1 MLPSSSLHDSST
13 AGSIIAIMV
22 LYYAVAYWNS
32 FFNALIYLSDADKYP
47 LQMIMRDILITGQ
60 ALQADVSDPEAYEQM
75 LRIAQ
80 SIKYGVIIVS
90 SLPEFIHQIRYFG
103 EEPFYE
109 FLLTCLIM
117 AFGFALIFWH
127 EAIVMIAIGALMLA
141 IPCLKILCS
150 NAKTAMLR
158 TQLPVIALGVALLV
172 VGPAKSAEVLFDVGG
187 YLIIALA
194 LLYCLY
200 FLIFRLPRK
209 KSKAI
214 RSEKKNIGD
223 E

>member
-1 MLPSSSLHDSST
+1 MLREVKESLIRLFVGT
-13 AGSIIAIMV
+13 LFACGIG
-22 LYYAVAYWNS
+22 VA
-32 FFNALIYLSDADKYP
+32 
-47 LQMIMRDILITGQ
+47 MILISPSLL
-60 ALQADVSDPEAYEQM
+60 AWLAFV
-75 LRIAQ
+75 LL
-80 SIKYGVIIVS
+80 GVCIIVS

-209 KSKAI
+209 KSKAT

>member
-1 MLPSSSLHDSST
+1 MKQLYNSIKICFYEVYSMLREVKDSLIRIF
-13 AGSIIAIMV
+13 AGTLAACGIG
-22 LYYAVAYWNS
+22 VA
-32 FFNALIYLSDADKYP
+32 
-47 LQMIMRDILITGQ
+47 MILISPSLLAWLAFVLLG
-60 ALQADVSDPEAYEQM
+60 VCV
-75 LRIAQ
+75 IAF
-80 SIKYGVIIVS
+80 

-109 FLLTCLIM
+109 FLLTCFVM

-127 EAIVMIAIGALMLA
+127 EAIVMIVIGALMLL

-172 VGPAKSAEVLFDVGG
+172 IGPARFLDTLFDVGG

-194 LLYCLY
+194 VIYCLY
-200 FLIFRLPRK
+200 SLIFRLPRQ
-209 KSKAI
+209 KSAAI